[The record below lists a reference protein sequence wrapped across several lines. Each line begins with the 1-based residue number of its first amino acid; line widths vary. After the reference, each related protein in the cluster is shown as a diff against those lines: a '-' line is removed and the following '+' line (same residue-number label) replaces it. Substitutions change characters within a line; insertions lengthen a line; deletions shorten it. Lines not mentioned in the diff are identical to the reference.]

1 MFIVEYTGQMEE
13 LTRLQASRKG
23 FKSHVTRLYNKVEEL
38 IDNEVDEYSVALL
51 TKTMEQLRSKGDKLN
66 KIDEQI
72 VTLINDPENTLW
84 PGW

>member
-23 FKSHVTRLYNKVEEL
+23 FKSHMTRLYNKVDEL

-51 TKTMEQLRSKGDKLN
+51 TKTME
-66 KIDEQI
+66 
-72 VTLINDPENTLW
+72 
-84 PGW
+84 